1 MGTAQ
6 VSLRSN
12 TRFLSVRSRSQSRS
26 QCNCWWWSCH
36 CHCRRYKS
44 RAVAAAA
51 AQLRIELHT
60 QNCSQATLEEIRQ
73 AASRICRDYLTGR
86 WRVVTPEQLVVKR
99 ISGGLS
105 NFLYYVSLPDLDD
118 FDEQQLLEIE
128 QQQQQQQQQEGNV
141 IGKDV
146 IAASTFAKN
155 SQTYKESEEAPTVAT
170 QLAQTVGVGVEDDD
184 DVALSAKQA
193 NKRRRFD
200 SDSGNSSLLRRLH
213 TPKQE
218 PREVLLR
225 IYGQTHGDHA
235 LESMITESVVFTLL
249 SERNFGPKL
258 HGIFPGGRIEQY
270 IPARSLATTELGDAR
285 ISMKIAEKM
294 GEIHS
299 LNIPMSKEPDW
310 IWNCMDRW
318 LASVDSIVKGK
329 IESKPNSTVL
339 QKQRELMRTIDY
351 VQEIAWLRSV
361 IEARAYPVVF
371 CHNDLQEG
379 NILLRQSNSGQESRS
394 PRESIS
400 ILRSNFDE
408 TLGDSLDGNS
418 NLETEDNKS
427 HSPLPCDEL
436 DTTDDSA
443 LDASFTSDHEPD
455 LIIIDFEYCAY
466 NYRGF
471 DLANHFIE
479 WTLDYTNPQFPYFYH
494 YKEQYST
501 AQQRRDF
508 ISTYLKKY
516 HDDEQYEPTEHELT
530 AVDEE
535 IQFFTMLSHLFWSLW
550 SVVNVTS
557 AIEFGYWEYG
567 IARILEYQ
575 QLKAAYLAK

>member
-1 MGTAQ
+1 CLY
-6 VSLRSN
+6 VKLLFHHSI
-12 TRFLSVRSRSQSRS
+12 
-26 QCNCWWWSCH
+26 
-36 CHCRRYKS
+36 K
-44 RAVAAAA
+44 
-51 AQLRIELHT
+51 
-60 QNCSQATLEEIRQ
+60 ATLEEIRY

-86 WRVVTPEQLVVKR
+86 WKVATPEQLVVKR

-118 FDEQQLLEIE
+118 FDEQQLLKMQD
-128 QQQQQQQQQEGNV
+128 QQQGVNV
-141 IGKDV
+141 SIDKHV
-146 IAASTFAKN
+146 IAASAIAKKSYVN
-155 SQTYKESEEAPTVAT
+155 SDPDETTVDASET
-170 QLAQTVGVGVEDDD
+170 AQTVIMGIVSDDEVDVNAD
-184 DVALSAKQA
+184 DNDDITLSVNQA

-200 SDSGNSSLLRRLH
+200 SDCGESTLLRRLH
-213 TPKQE
+213 IPKQE

-225 IYGQTHGDHA
+225 IYGQTHGDYA

-270 IPARSLATTELGDAR
+270 IPARSLTTMEMGDAR
-285 ISMKIAEKM
+285 ISMKIAKKM

-310 IWNCMDRW
+310 IWNCMTRW

-329 IESKPNSTVL
+329 IESKPNSSVL
-339 QKQRELMRTIDY
+339 QKQRDLLRTIDY
-351 VQEIAWLRSV
+351 VEEMAWLRSV
-361 IEARAYPVVF
+361 IDAGGYPVVF

-379 NILLRQSNSGQESRS
+379 NILLRQTPKTHLRN
-394 PRESIS
+394 PHESIS
-400 ILRSNFDE
+400 ILRLSNFDE
-408 TLGDSLDGNS
+408 TLSDSMDGN
-418 NLETEDNKS
+418 NHLESSHNKS
-427 HSPLPCDEL
+427 RSPSSFDEL

-443 LDASFTSDHEPD
+443 LDTSFISDNEPD

-479 WTLDYTNPQFPYFYH
+479 WTFDYTNPQFPYFYH
-494 YKEQYST
+494 FKEQYCT
-501 AQQRRDF
+501 ARQCRDF
-508 ISTYLKKY
+508 IIAYLRKY
-516 HDDEQYEPTEHELT
+516 HEDELYEPTSSELNL
-530 AVDEE
+530 VEDE
-535 IQFFTMLSHLFWSLW
+535 IQLFTMLSHLFWSLW

-567 IARILEYQ
+567 VARILEYQ
-575 QLKAAYLAK
+575 QLKTTYLAN

>member
-1 MGTAQ
+1 MQNSFG
-6 VSLRSN
+6 VSIYL
-12 TRFLSVRSRSQSRS
+12 
-26 QCNCWWWSCH
+26 
-36 CHCRRYKS
+36 YYM
-44 RAVAAAA
+44 
-51 AQLRIELHT
+51 
-60 QNCSQATLEEIRQ
+60 ATLEEIRQ
-73 AASRICRDYLTGR
+73 AFSRICRDYLTGR
-86 WRVVTPEQLVVKR
+86 WKVATPEQLVVKR

-118 FDEQQLLEIE
+118 LDQQEVLKIE
-128 QQQQQQQQQEGNV
+128 QEQNNTQGNNIISNQV
-141 IGKDV
+141 KV
-146 IAASTFAKN
+146 TSPFAKN
-155 SQTYKESEEAPTVAT
+155 NNIYTESNETKEVA
-170 QLAQTVGVGVEDDD
+170 VESPETLILDIVSDGDGDINADDD
-184 DVALSAKQA
+184 DDTAQRVNQA

-200 SDSGNSSLLRRLH
+200 SDCGDSTFLKRLH
-213 TPKQE
+213 TAKQE

-258 HGIFPGGRIEQY
+258 YGIFPGGRIEQY
-270 IPARSLATTELGDAR
+270 IPARSLTTMEMSNAQ

-310 IWNCMDRW
+310 IWNCMNRW
-318 LASVDSIVKGK
+318 LTSVDSIIKGK

-339 QKQRELMRTIDY
+339 QKQRELMGTIDY
-351 VQEIAWLRSV
+351 VKEMAWLRSV
-361 IEARAYPVVF
+361 IDAGAYPVVF

-379 NILLRQSNSGQESRS
+379 NILLRETNRTRETRT
-394 PRESIS
+394 PLESIS
-400 ILRSNFDE
+400 IL
-408 TLGDSLDGNS
+408 
-418 NLETEDNKS
+418 
-427 HSPLPCDEL
+427 SPSSCDEL

-443 LDASFTSDHEPD
+443 SIKSEHEPD

-479 WTLDYTNPQFPYFYH
+479 WTFDYTNPQFPYFYH
-494 YKEQYST
+494 IQQQYST
-501 AQQRRDF
+501 AAQRRDF
-508 ISTYLKKY
+508 IVTYLRKF
-516 HDDEQYEPTEHELT
+516 HEDELYEPTTSELNMIET
-530 AVDEE
+530 E
-535 IQFFTMLSHLFWSLW
+535 IQLFTMLSHLFWSLW

-557 AIEFGYWEYG
+557 AIQFGYWEYG

-575 QLKAAYLAK
+575 QLKTTFLGK

>member
-1 MGTAQ
+1 M
-6 VSLRSN
+6 SN
-12 TRFLSVRSRSQSRS
+12 NLQT
-26 QCNCWWWSCH
+26 
-36 CHCRRYKS
+36 
-44 RAVAAAA
+44 
-51 AQLRIELHT
+51 
-60 QNCSQATLEEIRQ
+60 ATLEEIRQ

-86 WRVVTPEQLVVKR
+86 WKVATPEQLVVKR

-118 FDEQQLLEIE
+118 FDEQQLLEVE
-128 QQQQQQQQQEGNV
+128 QHQLQQPQPNV
-141 IGKDV
+141 NIGRHV

-155 SQTYKESEEAPTVAT
+155 SNSYSSTNNNNNNNNESPKLANE
-170 QLAQTVGVGVEDDD
+170 LAQTVVGGVVAAGAADDDD

-200 SDSGNSSLLRRLH
+200 SDSGDSSLLRRLH
-213 TPKQE
+213 APPKQE

-235 LESMITESVVFTLL
+235 LESMITESVVFALL

-270 IPARSLATTELGDAR
+270 ISARSLATTEMGDAR

-299 LNIPMSKEPDW
+299 LNIPLSKKPDW

-318 LASVDSIVKGK
+318 LASLESIVKGK
-329 IESKPNSTVL
+329 IESRPSSAVL

-351 VQEIAWLRSV
+351 VQEMAWLRSLFDSGD
-361 IEARAYPVVF
+361 YPVVF

-379 NILLRQSNSGQESRS
+379 NILLRQSNSGQERT

-418 NLETEDNKS
+418 NLDTDDNKS
-427 HSPLPCDEL
+427 HSASPCPEL

-443 LDASFTSDHEPD
+443 LDSSFMSDHEPD

-479 WTLDYTNPQFPYFYH
+479 WTFDYTNPQFPYFHH
-494 YKEQYST
+494 YKEQYAT
-501 AQQRRDF
+501 VQQRRDF
-508 ISTYLKKY
+508 IVNYLKKY
-516 HDDEQYEPTEHELT
+516 HDDELFEPTMQELDT
-530 AVDEE
+530 VDAE
-535 IQFFTMLSHLFWSLW
+535 IQVFTMLSHLFWSLW

-575 QLKAAYLAK
+575 QLKSAYLAK

>member
-1 MGTAQ
+1 MRQRKGCIKHK
-6 VSLRSN
+6 
-12 TRFLSVRSRSQSRS
+12 TRRQKQQKFLD
-26 QCNCWWWSCH
+26 
-36 CHCRRYKS
+36 
-44 RAVAAAA
+44 
-51 AQLRIELHT
+51 ID
-60 QNCSQATLEEIRQ
+60 QNCCKRPRCNYEHIWQHFRRNATLEEIRQ
-73 AASRICRDYLTGR
+73 AAARICRDYLTGR
-86 WRVVTPEQLVVKR
+86 WKVVTPEQLVVKR

-128 QQQQQQQQQEGNV
+128 QQQQSGNV
-141 IGKDV
+141 NVNIGKHV
-146 IAASTFAKN
+146 IAASAFAKN
-155 SQTYKESEEAPTVAT
+155 RESNNNNNINNNNNNNNDIKDVASGLTKNPTAT
-170 QLAQTVGVGVEDDD
+170 AHAYDDD
-184 DVALSAKQA
+184 DDAALSAKQA

-200 SDSGNSSLLRRLH
+200 SDSGDSSLLRRLH
-213 TPKQE
+213 SPKQE

-235 LESMITESVVFTLL
+235 LETMITESVVFALL

-270 IPARSLATTELGDAR
+270 IPARTLATTELGDAR

-318 LASVDSIVKGK
+318 LASLDSIVKGK

-339 QKQRELMRTIDY
+339 QKQRELMRSIDY

-361 IEARAYPVVF
+361 IEAGDYPVVF

-379 NILLRQSNSGQESRS
+379 NILLRQSSNGSDRT

-400 ILRSNFDE
+400 SLRSNFDE

-418 NLETEDNKS
+418 NLDADDNKS
-427 HSPLPCDEL
+427 HSASPCPEL

-443 LDASFTSDHEPD
+443 LDSSFMSDHEPD

-479 WTLDYTNPQFPYFYH
+479 WTFDYTNPQFPYFHH
-494 YKEQYST
+494 YKHQYAT
-501 AQQRRDF
+501 VHQRRDF
-508 ISTYLKKY
+508 IVNYLKKY
-516 HDDEQYEPTEHELT
+516 HDDEHYEPHVDELD
-530 AVDEE
+530 AVDAE
-535 IQFFTMLSHLFWSLW
+535 IQLFTMLSHLFWSLW

-575 QLKAAYLAK
+575 QLKSAYLGK

>member
-1 MGTAQ
+1 M
-6 VSLRSN
+6 SN
-12 TRFLSVRSRSQSRS
+12 NLQT
-26 QCNCWWWSCH
+26 
-36 CHCRRYKS
+36 
-44 RAVAAAA
+44 
-51 AQLRIELHT
+51 
-60 QNCSQATLEEIRQ
+60 ATLEEIRQ

-86 WRVVTPEQLVVKR
+86 WKVVTPEQLVVKR

-118 FDEQQLLEIE
+118 FDEQQLLEVE
-128 QQQQQQQQQEGNV
+128 QQQGNANV
-141 IGKDV
+141 SIGKHV
-146 IAASTFAKN
+146 IAASVFAKN
-155 SQTYKESEEAPTVAT
+155 SNNNNNNNNNSNNNNNNNNNSYTAAAVAPEAAENLALTVV
-170 QLAQTVGVGVEDDD
+170 VGVDETSSPTPVPVSVADDD
-184 DVALSAKQA
+184 DDAALSAKQA

-200 SDSGNSSLLRRLH
+200 SDSGDSSLLRRLH

-235 LESMITESVVFTLL
+235 LESMITESVVFALL

-270 IPARSLATTELGDAR
+270 IPARPLATTELGDAR

-318 LASVDSIVKGK
+318 LASLESIVKGK

-339 QKQRELMRTIDY
+339 QKQRNLMRSINY

-361 IEARAYPVVF
+361 IDAGAYPVVF

-379 NILLRQSNSGQESRS
+379 NILLRQSSSGQERT

-418 NLETEDNKS
+418 NLDTDDNKS
-427 HSPLPCDEL
+427 PSASPCAEL

-443 LDASFTSDHEPD
+443 LDSSFMSDHEPD

-479 WTLDYTNPQFPYFYH
+479 WTFDYTNPQFPYFHH
-494 YKEQYST
+494 YKEQYAT

-508 ISTYLKKY
+508 IVNYLKKY
-516 HDDEQYEPTEHELT
+516 HDDEHYEPNVEELDT
-530 AVDEE
+530 VDAE
-535 IQFFTMLSHLFWSLW
+535 IRLFTMLSHLFWSLW

-567 IARILEYQ
+567 ISRILEYQ
-575 QLKAAYLAK
+575 KLKSAYLAK

>member
-1 MGTAQ
+1 MRQRICGNNKTLKRRQ
-6 VSLRSN
+6 EQQQEIVEN
-12 TRFLSVRSRSQSRS
+12 CCLSKRCKYDNIWQHFKR
-26 QCNCWWWSCH
+26 N
-36 CHCRRYKS
+36 
-44 RAVAAAA
+44 
-51 AQLRIELHT
+51 
-60 QNCSQATLEEIRQ
+60 ATLEEIRH
-73 AASRICRDYLTGR
+73 AAARICRDYLTGR
-86 WRVVTPEQLVVKR
+86 WKVVTPESLVVKR

-105 NFLYYVSLPDLDD
+105 NFLYYVSLPDSDADENENEEQGLL
-118 FDEQQLLEIE
+118 EQQAN
-128 QQQQQQQQQEGNV
+128 GHVAKDNV
-141 IGKDV
+141 IVADAGATNIV
-146 IAASTFAKN
+146 SKN
-155 SQTYKESEEAPTVAT
+155 SPDFARNGAEVEVESES
-170 QLAQTVGVGVEDDD
+170 VGGAADDD
-184 DVALSAKQA
+184 DAATSAKQA
-193 NKRRRFD
+193 HKRQRFD
-200 SDSGNSSLLRRLH
+200 SDSGDSSSLKRLH
-213 TPKQE
+213 APKQE

-235 LESMITESVVFTLL
+235 LESMITESVVFALL

-270 IPARSLATTELGDAR
+270 LPARALATAELAEQR
-285 ISMKIAEKM
+285 ILLKVAEKM

-310 IWNCMDRW
+310 IWNCMQRW
-318 LASVDSIVKGK
+318 VTSFESIVKGK
-329 IESKPNSTVL
+329 IQSKPDSAVL

-361 IEARAYPVVF
+361 IESGEYPVVF

-379 NILLRQSNSGQESRS
+379 NILLRQATPERT

-400 ILRSNFDE
+400 SLRSNFDE

-418 NLETEDNKS
+418 NLSEPEVNKS
-427 HSPLPCDEL
+427 HSSSSSCPELL

-443 LDASFTSDHEPD
+443 LDTSFTNDNEPD

-466 NYRGF
+466 NYRGY

-479 WTLDYTNPQFPYFYH
+479 WTFDYTNPQFPYFHHNTSNYA
-494 YKEQYST
+494 T

-508 ISTYLKKY
+508 IVNYLKKY
-516 HDDEQYEPTEHELT
+516 HDDENYNPTVQELEN
-530 AVDEE
+530 VDSE
-535 IQFFTMLSHLFWSLW
+535 IQFFTMMSHLFWSLW
-550 SVVNVTS
+550 SVINVTS

-575 QLKAAYLAK
+575 KLKAAFLAK

>member
-1 MGTAQ
+1 MRQ
-6 VSLRSN
+6 RKRVN
-12 TRFLSVRSRSQSRS
+12 KHKTRRQ
-26 QCNCWWWSCH
+26 
-36 CHCRRYKS
+36 K
-44 RAVAAAA
+44 
-51 AQLRIELHT
+51 QLQHIEQQID
-60 QNCSQATLEEIRQ
+60 QNCCKRKRCNYEHIFQHFRRTATLEEIRQ

-105 NFLYYVSLPDLDD
+105 NFLYYVSLPDFDD
-118 FDEQQLLEIE
+118 FDEQQLLEVD
-128 QQQQQQQQQEGNV
+128 QQQQQQQQQGNV
-141 IGKDV
+141 ISKDV
-146 IAASTFAKN
+146 IATSTFAKN
-155 SQTYKESEEAPTVAT
+155 SQIYKESDEAPTVTT
-170 QLAQTVGVGVEDDD
+170 QIAQTVVVGGEDDD

-200 SDSGNSSLLRRLH
+200 SDSVDSSLLRRLH

-351 VQEIAWLRSV
+351 VKEMAWLRSV
-361 IEARAYPVVF
+361 IETRAYPVVF

-379 NILLRQSNSGQESRS
+379 NILLRQSNSGRESRS

-418 NLETEDNKS
+418 NLEADDNKS
-427 HSPLPCDEL
+427 HSPSPCDEL

-479 WTLDYTNPQFPYFYH
+479 WTFDYTNPQFPYFYH

-508 ISTYLKKY
+508 IITYLKKY
-516 HDDEQYEPTEHELT
+516 HDDEQYEPTEHELDT
-530 AVDEE
+530 VDEE

-575 QLKAAYLAK
+575 QLKATYLAK

>member
-1 MGTAQ
+1 MRQ
-6 VSLRSN
+6 RNRSN
-12 TRFLSVRSRSQSRS
+12 KNKKNHRQQQHQQVQQIER
-26 QCNCWWWSCH
+26 NCCIRNRCKYEQIWQH
-36 CHCRRYKS
+36 FRR
-44 RAVAAAA
+44 
-51 AQLRIELHT
+51 
-60 QNCSQATLEEIRQ
+60 NATLEEIRH
-73 AASRICRDYLTGR
+73 AAARICRDYLTGR
-86 WRVVTPEQLVVKR
+86 WKVVTPESLIVKR

-118 FDEQQLLEIE
+118 FDEQQL
-128 QQQQQQQQQEGNV
+128 QANV
-141 IGKDV
+141 NVAKDV
-146 IAASTFAKN
+146 IASTTTLSKN
-155 SQTYKESEEAPTVAT
+155 SNKLYTRDEVVVDALAVDRKETTLGHKNAAAASPV
-170 QLAQTVGVGVEDDD
+170 VDDD
-184 DVALSAKQA
+184 DDAAISAKQA
-193 NKRRRFD
+193 HKRQRFD
-200 SDSGNSSLLRRLH
+200 SDSGDSSSLKRLH
-213 TPKQE
+213 APKQE

-235 LESMITESVVFTLL
+235 LESMITESVVFALL

-270 IPARSLATTELGDAR
+270 IPARSLATTEMGEAR

-310 IWNCMDRW
+310 IWNCMNRW
-318 LASVDSIVKGK
+318 LASLDSIVKGK
-329 IESKPNSTVL
+329 IESKPNSSVL
-339 QKQRELMRTIDY
+339 HKQRDLMRTIDY
-351 VQEIAWLRSV
+351 VKEMAWLRSV
-361 IEARAYPVVF
+361 IEKGVYPVVF

-379 NILLRQSNSGQESRS
+379 NILLRQPTAGQGERT
-394 PRESIS
+394 PRIS
-400 ILRSNFDE
+400 LSSLRSNFDE

-418 NLETEDNKS
+418 NISEPDVNRKS
-427 HSPLPCDEL
+427 SRASSPCAEL

-443 LDASFTSDHEPD
+443 LDASFTLDNEPD

-479 WTLDYTNPQFPYFYH
+479 WTFDYTNPQFPYFHH
-494 YKEQYST
+494 YKHQYAT
-501 AQQRRDF
+501 EQQRRDF
-508 ISTYLKKY
+508 IVNYLKKY
-516 HDDEQYEPTEHELT
+516 HDDENYEPTVEELDQ
-530 AVDEE
+530 VDGE
-535 IQFFTMLSHLFWSLW
+535 IQFFTMFSHLFWSLW

-567 IARILEYQ
+567 VARILEYQ

>member
-1 MGTAQ
+1 MRQRICGNNKTLKRRQ
-6 VSLRSN
+6 EQQQEIVEN
-12 TRFLSVRSRSQSRS
+12 CCLSKRCKYDNIWQHFKR
-26 QCNCWWWSCH
+26 N
-36 CHCRRYKS
+36 
-44 RAVAAAA
+44 
-51 AQLRIELHT
+51 
-60 QNCSQATLEEIRQ
+60 ATLEEIRH
-73 AASRICRDYLTGR
+73 AAARICRDYLTGR
-86 WRVVTPEQLVVKR
+86 WKVVTPESLVVKR

-118 FDEQQLLEIE
+118 EEDAEEQRLLE
-128 QQQQQQQQQEGNV
+128 QQQQANGKDNV
-141 IGKDV
+141 IVACGATNV
-146 IAASTFAKN
+146 VSKN
-155 SQTYKESEEAPTVAT
+155 SPDFARNDVEVEVEEADS
-170 QLAQTVGVGVEDDD
+170 QSVGVMADDD
-184 DVALSAKQA
+184 DAATSAKQA
-193 NKRRRFD
+193 HKRQRFD
-200 SDSGNSSLLRRLH
+200 SDSGDSSSLKRLH
-213 TPKQE
+213 APKQE

-235 LESMITESVVFTLL
+235 LESMITESVVFALL

-270 IPARSLATTELGDAR
+270 LPARALATAELAEQR
-285 ISMKIAEKM
+285 ILLKVAEKM

-310 IWNCMDRW
+310 IWNCMQRW
-318 LASVDSIVKGK
+318 VTSFESIVKGK
-329 IESKPNSTVL
+329 IQSKPDSAVL

-361 IEARAYPVVF
+361 IESGDYPVVF

-379 NILLRQSNSGQESRS
+379 NILLRQATPPERT

-400 ILRSNFDE
+400 SLRSNFDE
-408 TLGDSLDGNS
+408 TLGDSLDGNNS
-418 NLETEDNKS
+418 NLSEPEANKS
-427 HSPLPCDEL
+427 HNSSSSLSCPELL

-443 LDASFTSDHEPD
+443 LDTSFTNDNEPD

-466 NYRGF
+466 NYRGY

-479 WTLDYTNPQFPYFYH
+479 WTFDYTNPQFPYFHHNASNYA
-494 YKEQYST
+494 T

-508 ISTYLKKY
+508 IVNYLKKY
-516 HDDEQYEPTEHELT
+516 HDDENYNPTVQELEN
-530 AVDEE
+530 VDAE
-535 IQFFTMLSHLFWSLW
+535 IQFFTMMSHLFWSLW
-550 SVVNVTS
+550 SVINVTS

-575 QLKAAYLAK
+575 RLKAAYLAAK

>member
-1 MGTAQ
+1 M
-6 VSLRSN
+6 SN
-12 TRFLSVRSRSQSRS
+12 NLQT
-26 QCNCWWWSCH
+26 
-36 CHCRRYKS
+36 
-44 RAVAAAA
+44 
-51 AQLRIELHT
+51 
-60 QNCSQATLEEIRQ
+60 ATLEEIRQ
-73 AASRICRDYLTGR
+73 AAARICRDYLTGR
-86 WRVVTPEQLVVKR
+86 WKVVTPEQLVVKR

-118 FDEQQLLEIE
+118 FDEQQLLEVE
-128 QQQQQQQQQEGNV
+128 QQQQQQQPGNV
-141 IGKDV
+141 NVNLGKHV

-155 SQTYKESEEAPTVAT
+155 SNNISSSSGSNDNNNDIKDVAPEVTKNLAQSVIVGVAPTNNKSDSSAT
-170 QLAQTVGVGVEDDD
+170 AHADDEDDD
-184 DVALSAKQA
+184 AALSAKQT

-200 SDSGNSSLLRRLH
+200 SDSGDSSLLRRLQS
-213 TPKQE
+213 PKQE

-235 LESMITESVVFTLL
+235 LETMITESVVFALL

-270 IPARSLATTELGDAR
+270 IPARTLATTELGDAR

-318 LASVDSIVKGK
+318 LASLDSIVKGK
-329 IESKPNSTVL
+329 IDSKPNSTVL
-339 QKQRELMRTIDY
+339 QKQRELMRSIDY
-351 VQEIAWLRSV
+351 VKEIAWLRSV
-361 IEARAYPVVF
+361 IDAGDYPVVF

-379 NILLRQSNSGQESRS
+379 NILLRQSNNGHERT
-394 PRESIS
+394 PRASIS
-400 ILRSNFDE
+400 SLRSNFDE
-408 TLGDSLDGNS
+408 TLGESLDGNS
-418 NLETEDNKS
+418 NLDADDTKS
-427 HSPLPCDEL
+427 HSASPCPEL

-443 LDASFTSDHEPD
+443 LDSSFMSDHEPD

-479 WTLDYTNPQFPYFYH
+479 WTFDYTNPQFPYFHH
-494 YKEQYST
+494 YKYQY
-501 AQQRRDF
+501 AMEQQRRDF
-508 ISTYLKKY
+508 IVTYLKKY
-516 HDDEQYEPTEHELT
+516 HDDEHYEPNVEELDL
-530 AVDEE
+530 VDAE
-535 IQFFTMLSHLFWSLW
+535 IRLFTMLSHLFWSLW

>member
-1 MGTAQ
+1 MQ
-6 VSLRSN
+6 NMFYDL
-12 TRFLSVRSRSQSRS
+12 QS
-26 QCNCWWWSCH
+26 
-36 CHCRRYKS
+36 
-44 RAVAAAA
+44 
-51 AQLRIELHT
+51 
-60 QNCSQATLEEIRQ
+60 ATLEEIRQ
-73 AASRICRDYLTGR
+73 AFSRICRDYLTGR
-86 WRVVTPEQLVVKR
+86 WKVATPEQLVVKR

-118 FDEQQLLEIE
+118 LDQQEVLKIE
-128 QQQQQQQQQEGNV
+128 QEQKNKQGNNIISNQV
-141 IGKDV
+141 KV
-146 IAASTFAKN
+146 TSPFAKN
-155 SQTYKESEEAPTVAT
+155 NNIYTESNETKEVA
-170 QLAQTVGVGVEDDD
+170 VESPESLILDIVSGGDGDINADDD
-184 DVALSAKQA
+184 DDTAQRANPA

-200 SDSGNSSLLRRLH
+200 SDCGDSTFLKRLH
-213 TPKQE
+213 TAKQE

-258 HGIFPGGRIEQY
+258 YGIFPGGRIEQY
-270 IPARSLATTELGDAR
+270 IPARSLTTMEMSNAE

-310 IWNCMDRW
+310 IWNCMNRW
-318 LASVDSIVKGK
+318 LTSVDSIIKGK

-339 QKQRELMRTIDY
+339 QKQRELMGTIDY
-351 VQEIAWLRSV
+351 VKEMAWLRSV
-361 IEARAYPVVF
+361 IDAGAYPVVF

-379 NILLRQSNSGQESRS
+379 NILLRETNRTRDTRT
-394 PRESIS
+394 PLESIS
-400 ILRSNFDE
+400 ILRSNFNE
-408 TLGDSLDGNS
+408 TLGYSSDGN
-418 NLETEDNKS
+418 NHLESMQNPS
-427 HSPLPCDEL
+427 SCDEL

-443 LDASFTSDHEPD
+443 SIKSEHEPD

-479 WTLDYTNPQFPYFYH
+479 WTFDYTNPQFPYFYH
-494 YKEQYST
+494 IQQQYST
-501 AQQRRDF
+501 AAQRRDF
-508 ISTYLKKY
+508 IYTYLRKF
-516 HDDEQYEPTEHELT
+516 HEDELYEPTTSDLNMIET
-530 AVDEE
+530 E
-535 IQFFTMLSHLFWSLW
+535 IQLFTMLSHLFWSLW

-557 AIEFGYWEYG
+557 AIQFGYWEYG

-575 QLKAAYLAK
+575 QLKTNFLAK

>member
-1 MGTAQ
+1 
-6 VSLRSN
+6 
-12 TRFLSVRSRSQSRS
+12 
-26 QCNCWWWSCH
+26 
-36 CHCRRYKS
+36 
-44 RAVAAAA
+44 
-51 AQLRIELHT
+51 
-60 QNCSQATLEEIRQ
+60 ATLEEIRQ

-86 WRVVTPEQLVVKR
+86 WKVVTPEQLIVKR

-105 NFLYYVSLPDLDD
+105 NFLYYVSLPDVDD
-118 FDEQQLLEIE
+118 FDEQQLLEVE
-128 QQQQQQQQQEGNV
+128 QQQQQQQQQQRQQGNV
-141 IGKDV
+141 KHV
-146 IAASTFAKN
+146 IAASTLAKN
-155 SQTYKESEEAPTVAT
+155 NYKNYNASGEAPHLGANDLAHNTV
-170 QLAQTVGVGVEDDD
+170 VGVLDEDDDD
-184 DVALSAKQA
+184 DVANKQA
-193 NKRRRFD
+193 NKRQRFD
-200 SDSGNSSLLRRLH
+200 SDSGDSSLLRRLH
-213 TPKQE
+213 APKHE

-235 LESMITESVVFTLL
+235 LESMITESVVFALL

-270 IPARSLATTELGDAR
+270 IPARSLHTTELGDAR

-318 LASVDSIVKGK
+318 LASLDSIVKGAM
-329 IESKPNSTVL
+329 ESNPDSTEM
-339 QKQRELMRTIDY
+339 QKQRELMSSIDY
-351 VQEIAWLRSV
+351 VQEIAWLKAV
-361 IEARAYPVVF
+361 IDAGNYPVVF

-379 NILLRQSNSGQESRS
+379 NILIRQSNRIESMS
-394 PRESIS
+394 S
-400 ILRSNFDE
+400 LRSNFDE
-408 TLGDSLDGNS
+408 TLGDSLDGTS
-418 NLETEDNKS
+418 NLDADDNKS
-427 HSPLPCDEL
+427 HSPSPCAEL

-443 LDASFTSDHEPD
+443 LDTSFMSDHEPD

-479 WTLDYTNPQFPYFYH
+479 WTFDYTNSQFPYFHH
-494 YKEQYST
+494 YKQQYAT

-508 ISTYLKKY
+508 IVTYLRKY
-516 HDDEQYEPTEHELT
+516 HDDEHYEPTGEELD
-530 AVDEE
+530 AVDAE

-557 AIEFGYWEYG
+557 TIEFGYWEYG
-567 IARILEYQ
+567 VARILEYQ
-575 QLKAAYLAK
+575 QLKSAFLAK